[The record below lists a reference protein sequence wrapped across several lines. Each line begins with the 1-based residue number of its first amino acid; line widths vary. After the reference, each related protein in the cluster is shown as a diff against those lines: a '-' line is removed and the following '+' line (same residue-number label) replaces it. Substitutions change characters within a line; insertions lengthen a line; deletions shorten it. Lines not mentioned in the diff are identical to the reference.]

1 MASVEPFANVRVP
14 VVVLI
19 VAPFMLVAVATPRT
33 GVTSV
38 GVVLRTTEP
47 VPVLVVTPVPP
58 ASTGSVPAVK
68 ADEEVE

>member
-38 GVVLRTTEP
+38 GVVLRTFDP
-47 VPVLVVTPVPP
+47 DPVLVVTPVPP
-58 ASTGSVPAVK
+58 ANTGNVPAVN
-68 ADEEVE
+68 AELEVL